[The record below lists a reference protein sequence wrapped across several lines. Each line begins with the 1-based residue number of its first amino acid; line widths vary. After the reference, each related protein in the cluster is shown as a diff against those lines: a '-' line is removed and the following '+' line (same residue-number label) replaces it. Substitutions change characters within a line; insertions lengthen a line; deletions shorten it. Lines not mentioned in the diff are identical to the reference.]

1 MHEPALNLAIL
12 QMTRGK
18 TLASGTVV
26 HVTTRVVACTTLSPS
41 RYAHLKGD
49 KVPICDQAES
59 TAAVQSCAS
68 GADGKCHTTCLH
80 AQQGHHPVPERSMP
94 QTLGSSP

>member
-1 MHEPALNLAIL
+1 MPALNLASL

-18 TLASGTVV
+18 ALASCAVV
-26 HVTTRVVACTTLSPS
+26 HVTTRVVTCTTLSPS
-41 RYAHLKGD
+41 RCAHLKGD

-59 TAAVQSCAS
+59 TAAVQSCPS

-80 AQQGHHPVPERSMP
+80 TQQGHHPVPACIIE
-94 QTLGSSP
+94 QTLGTET